1 MDLPKALLSAILLG
15 ITVQTTSCSDK
26 NDLPGPKSEQEQEET
41 SKTPEKS
48 DPGNCPACGMG

>member
-15 ITVQTTSCSDK
+15 ITVQTISCSDK
-26 NDLPGPKSEQEQEET
+26 NELPGPKPEQEET

-48 DPGNCPACGMG
+48 DPDNCPACGMG